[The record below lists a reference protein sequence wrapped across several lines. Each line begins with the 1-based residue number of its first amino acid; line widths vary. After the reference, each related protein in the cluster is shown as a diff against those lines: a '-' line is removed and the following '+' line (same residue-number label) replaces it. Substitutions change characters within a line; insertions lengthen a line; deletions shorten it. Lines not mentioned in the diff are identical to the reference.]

1 MQKIMVISDTHDDR
15 DAIRGVMR
23 YLKTFKVD
31 GIIHL
36 GDYYDDADI
45 LEQAGYPITRVPG
58 TWDTVYYPDP
68 EVSNRKFIEIAGWR
82 IFLTHTPESHYNDL
96 ADDIK
101 PETIVGSGKADI
113 FLFGHTH
120 ITEIRRRNGT
130 VCINP
135 GHMSSDE
142 SRGCPLTFALLEI
155 DPEQMT
161 VSIFQL
167 PGPHPRIQKI
177 YKKSDLLR

>member
-1 MQKIMVISDTHDDR
+1 MQRVMVISDTHDDR

-23 YLKTFKVD
+23 YLKSFRVD
-31 GIIHL
+31 RIIHL
-36 GDYYDDADI
+36 GDYYDDADA
-45 LEQAGYPITRVPG
+45 LERAGYPITRVPG

-68 EVSNRKFIEIAGWR
+68 VVSNRKFIEIAGWR
-82 IFLTHTPESHYNDL
+82 IFLTHTPESHYNDR
-96 ADDIK
+96 ADDIR
-101 PETIVGSGKADI
+101 PEAILDSGQADI

-142 SRGCPLTFALLEI
+142 SRGCPLTFALLEL
-155 DPEQMT
+155 DPEELT
-161 VSIFQL
+161 VSIYQL
-167 PGPHPRIQKI
+167 PGPHPRIR
-177 YKKSDLLR
+177 KSYRKRDLR

>member
-23 YLKTFKVD
+23 YLKNFKVD
-31 GIIHL
+31 RVIHL

-45 LEQAGYPITRVPG
+45 LENAGYPLTRVPG

-68 EVSNRKFIEIAGWR
+68 DVCNRKFLEVAGWR
-82 IFLTHTPESHYNDL
+82 IFLTHTPESHYNDR

-101 PETIVGSGKADI
+101 PETILQGGGADI

-120 ITEIRRRNGT
+120 IAEIRRRNGT

-155 DPEQMT
+155 EAEEMT

-167 PGPHPRIQKI
+167 PDAHPRIRKN
-177 YKKSDLLR
+177 YRKRDLR

>member
-1 MQKIMVISDTHDDR
+1 MQKIMVISDTHDDH

-31 GIIHL
+31 QIIHL

-45 LEQAGYPITRVPG
+45 LEQAGYPLTRVPG
-58 TWDTVYYPDP
+58 TWDTVYYPGSD
-68 EVSNRKFIEIAGWR
+68 VSNRKFIEIAGWR
-82 IFLTHTPESHYNDL
+82 IFLTHTPESHYNDRV
-96 ADDIK
+96 DDIR
-101 PETIVGSGKADI
+101 PESVIQNGDTDI

-120 ITEIRRRNGT
+120 IAEIRRRNGT

-135 GHMSSDE
+135 GHMSNDE

-161 VSIFQL
+161 VGIFQL
-167 PGPHPRIQKI
+167 PDIHPRIQKK
-177 YKKSDLLR
+177 YRKSDLK